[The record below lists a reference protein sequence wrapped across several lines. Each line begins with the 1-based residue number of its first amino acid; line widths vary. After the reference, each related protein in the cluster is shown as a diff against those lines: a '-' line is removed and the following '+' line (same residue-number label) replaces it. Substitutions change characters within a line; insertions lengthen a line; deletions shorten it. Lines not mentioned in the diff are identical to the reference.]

1 MRRKISKDKFWV
13 QNLSKRNS
21 CISICEWYNVLE
33 RALYHSHCYIR
44 KFTEFLMKEVM
55 GMSETRYLISEMSKL
70 LQLEPHVLR
79 YWEEELGFDIG
90 RNDMGHRYYTE
101 KDLQRFFR
109 VKELKKDGMQLR
121 EIKEQ
126 FAGKD
131 TKIVDFCGK
140 EAKKEEE
147 ATSEAF
153 SSKEKSFYEIM
164 ERMIVQISQSDKKEA
179 RYRRLDEAIRRHQ
192 QSRKMVAA
200 TQENEKGTRKKKSKE
215 EKQK

>member
-1 MRRKISKDKFWV
+1 
-13 QNLSKRNS
+13 
-21 CISICEWYNVLE
+21 
-33 RALYHSHCYIR
+33 
-44 KFTEFLMKEVM
+44 
-55 GMSETRYLISEMSKL
+55 MSDTRYLISEMSKM

-101 KDLQRFFR
+101 KDLQRFIR

-121 EIKEQ
+121 EIKEKLEE
-126 FAGKD
+126 KD

-140 EAKKEEE
+140 DSKKISEEVM
-147 ATSEAF
+147 SEAV
-153 SSKEKSFYEIM
+153 SSKEKAFYEIM
-164 ERMIVQISQSDKKEA
+164 ERMIGQISQSDKKEA

-200 TQENEKGTRKKKSKE
+200 TQETDKGNRKKKKE
-215 EKQK
+215 GKK

>member
-1 MRRKISKDKFWV
+1 
-13 QNLSKRNS
+13 
-21 CISICEWYNVLE
+21 
-33 RALYHSHCYIR
+33 
-44 KFTEFLMKEVM
+44 
-55 GMSETRYLISEMSKL
+55 MSETRYLISEMSKM

-126 FAGKD
+126 LVGKD
-131 TKIVDFCGK
+131 KKIVDFLGK
-140 EAKKEEE
+140 ESKKSDEEVP
-147 ATSEAF
+147 SEQF

-164 ERMIVQISQSDKKEA
+164 ERMIGQISQSDKKEA

-200 TQENEKGTRKKKSKE
+200 TQEMDKGNRKKKGKSKGD
-215 EKQK
+215 

>member
-1 MRRKISKDKFWV
+1 
-13 QNLSKRNS
+13 
-21 CISICEWYNVLE
+21 
-33 RALYHSHCYIR
+33 
-44 KFTEFLMKEVM
+44 
-55 GMSETRYLISEMSKL
+55 MSEIRYLISEMSKL

-90 RNDMGHRYYTE
+90 RNEMGHRYYTE
-101 KDLQRFFR
+101 KDLQRFIR

-121 EIKEQ
+121 EIKEKLVE
-126 FAGKD
+126 KD

-140 EAKKEEE
+140 ESKKSVDVQQ
-147 ATSEAF
+147 SENI
-153 SSKEKSFYEIM
+153 SSKEKTFYEIM

-200 TQENEKGTRKKKSKE
+200 TQEMDKGSRKKKSAKS
-215 EKQK
+215 KKIT